1 LLSLEAAKN
10 VFVRRAPQDSVNQNA
25 WIRQKG
31 SFGIQGCWAMEVS
44 RTGARLEVGNTQNIP
59 NKFLLLFSK
68 SDSGKNASVIWRRG
82 TEIGVEFFSANP
94 PQPHA

>member
-1 LLSLEAAKN
+1 LEAAKSF
-10 VFVRRAPQDSVNQNA
+10 FVGPSPQHLVNQNA

-31 SFGIQGCWAMEVS
+31 SFGIQGCWVIEVS

-68 SDSGKNASVIWRRG
+68 GDSGKHASVIWRRG
-82 TEIGVEFFSANP
+82 TEVGVEFFSANP